1 METVRSVNPNPNGA
15 VAANSPAPARV
26 PALPPTQR
34 VTPANAAAP
43 ARLAPRSTGQG
54 PANWDEQLQGDVAR
68 AQQALDYLD
77 GLAAQLES
85 VKGDLAARLSGSR
98 GSRQLEA
105 RVRQLASTLDA
116 RKANAGGGVD
126 AQLGFSGSAPA
137 SQRFRM
143 RGLDIAALR
152 AAGSQTLNFSIK
164 GAQLTVSL
172 QADMSASAIAARF
185 DRALAPAGVHAAL
198 DDQGE
203 LVFLAS
209 EADWPQLRDNI
220 TVAGRGRVTTDE
232 VPPTLSP
239 DSWQSGDVD
248 ALRESLREVVQS
260 LARVKRAQ
268 EAAAAALSAA
278 LTHATRAT
286 APVAPR
292 AMAQDFVTTAS
303 SPDYGSLLAISSAL
317 VGVSRERVLAL
328 LGLR

>member
-1 METVRSVNPNPNGA
+1 METVHSVNPNPSGGA
-15 VAANSPAPARV
+15 VANRPAPARIA
-26 PALPPTQR
+26 ALAPTQR
-34 VTPANAAAP
+34 VTPAKGAAP
-43 ARLAPRSTGQG
+43 GKLALRSIGQG
-54 PANWDEQLQGDVAR
+54 LAGWDEQLQGDVAR

-172 QADMSASAIAARF
+172 QAGMTASSIAIQF
-185 DRALAPAGVHAAL
+185 DRALAPAGVRAAL
-198 DDQGE
+198 DENGE
-203 LVFLAS
+203 LVFSAQES
-209 EADWPQLRDNI
+209 DWPQLRENI
-220 TVAGRGRVTTDE
+220 TIAGRGRVTADD

-239 DSWQSGDVD
+239 DSWQTGDVD

-268 EAAAAALSAA
+268 DAAGAALSAA
-278 LTHATRAT
+278 LAHNARAT
-286 APVAPR
+286 PAADPTV
-292 AMAQDFVTTAS
+292 MAQDFVATAA

-328 LGLR
+328 LGLG